1 MKLEKIGL
9 KNTGLELSKGEKSM
23 PKRHYLRVEDKAYNK
38 IMDEFQIIKDDNYF
52 DEEFYKNLNIHL
64 DENGLAEPVRVNY
77 VDFLYEWVRW
87 LNRHPDKKELPQI
100 SEAIKRQE
108 DINALKQDIF
118 SYYTSSLSHTE
129 QKLYY
134 VSRMFYPAFVDWRGN
149 VKQRNRMTLEVVEEE
164 GTSRW

>member
-1 MKLEKIGL
+1 MSI
-9 KNTGLELSKGEKSM
+9 
-23 PKRHYLRVEDKAYNK
+23 RHYLRVEDKAYNK

-64 DENGLAEPVRVNY
+64 DEDGLAEPVRVNY

-87 LNRHPDKKELPQI
+87 LSRHPDKKELPQI
-100 SEAIKRQE
+100 SEAIKGQE

-134 VSRMFYPAFVDWRGN
+134 VSRMFYPSFVDWRGN

-164 GTSRW
+164 GLSRW